1 MSDSL
6 PPHGLQHTRLPHPLL
21 SQSWLELM
29 SLKLLIPSNYLIL
42 CHPLLLLPS
51 IFPSIRAFS
60 NELALHIR
68 WPKYWSFS
76 FTISPFNEYSGLVC
90 FRIDWFDLLAV
101 QGILAIKYEIYF
113 SSIYFPL
120 LLPLVCK
127 FHRWGV
133 LPALFI
139 FISWHEKILITC
151 VRHSSTFAEWI
162 RE

>member
-1 MSDSL
+1 MQCKYCSNNAVVQSL
-6 PPHGLQHTRLPHPLL
+6 SHVQLFLTSWTAACQASLSITI
-21 SQSWLELM
+21 SQSLFKLTSVELVM
-29 SLKLLIPSNYLIL
+29 PSNYLIL

-120 LLPLVCK
+120 LLPLECK

-139 FISWHEKILITC
+139 FIS
-151 VRHSSTFAEWI
+151 
-162 RE
+162 